1 MSALL
6 ANLRPPAPPTN
17 IASATDA
24 RLFDAVPLNDA
35 LSDALLVHASP
46 DARPRRDSPQTSDFS
61 PHTYSYDALNQFIA
75 SGQWRALALASAA
88 TITKHTDDPLRL
100 WTYRALALRQLQC
113 SEQAEREL
121 HRLSRVVASRT
132 WPFELR
138 LLRACLGAPAQCI
151 ARLSVLLR
159 GCRRRQQKITDGSEM
174 AANGARMFRL
184 SLLLAGQAMLLKGRN
199 ADNAD
204 SGFADRDN
212 QPIASLGNVQAAER
226 QFVKVESLVPA
237 SDRLAV
243 MNRALFAM
251 ATGKWA
257 AAKQLFASVNEG
269 APPDT
274 CVAANNNMALC
285 ELYLGSPS
293 EMLASLQKTMAG
305 APTGA
310 GTAEPVVFNYC
321 TGLDLHY
328 DGARLR
334 DMKARTMAEVGKWA
348 GDGFDVAAFKM
359 Q

>member
-1 MSALL
+1 
-6 ANLRPPAPPTN
+6 
-17 IASATDA
+17 
-24 RLFDAVPLNDA
+24 
-35 LSDALLVHASP
+35 
-46 DARPRRDSPQTSDFS
+46 
-61 PHTYSYDALNQFIA
+61 FIA

-100 WTYRALALRQLQC
+100 WTYRALALRQLRC

-184 SLLLAGQAMLLKGRN
+184 SLLLAGQAMLLKD
-199 ADNAD
+199 AMLTTQILD
-204 SGFADRDN
+204 SLTETTNPLLLSAVARVHL
-212 QPIASLGNVQAAER
+212 QLGNVQAAER

-310 GTAEPVVFNYC
+310 GTAEPV
-321 TGLDLHY
+321 
-328 DGARLR
+328 
-334 DMKARTMAEVGKWA
+334 
-348 GDGFDVAAFKM
+348 
-359 Q
+359 